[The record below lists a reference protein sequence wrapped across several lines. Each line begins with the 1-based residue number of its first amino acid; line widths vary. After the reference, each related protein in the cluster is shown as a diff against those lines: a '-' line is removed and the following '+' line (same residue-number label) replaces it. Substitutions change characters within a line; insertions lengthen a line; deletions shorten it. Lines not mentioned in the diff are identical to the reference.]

1 MRLFRF
7 AIFVHKEVQIVSDF
21 EIKVKAMGSEHP
33 TPPQG
38 NERAT
43 NGRFAGVP
51 LPLNLAPAVK
61 TLGNRRSNGKT
72 HDTAAGLIAQ

>member
-1 MRLFRF
+1 
-7 AIFVHKEVQIVSDF
+7 VSDF
-21 EIKVKAMGSEHP
+21 EIRADAMGSEHR

-38 NERAT
+38 NARAA
-43 NGRFAGVP
+43 NGWFAGVT

-61 TLGNRRSNGKT
+61 ALGNRRSNGKT